1 MGLAKQPSCYP
12 ESPLAREGRGHAYW
26 PHTLPPSPHNGDWSK
41 KRWPPP
47 GAGDKDDFESFLN
60 MRRFVT
66 ILVVTRFGEIN
77 GGYSDA

>member
-1 MGLAKQPSCYP
+1 MPTGPTPCPPPLTMGTGA
-12 ESPLAREGRGHAYW
+12 
-26 PHTLPPSPHNGDWSK
+26 
-41 KRWPPP
+41 RWPPP